1 MSGYLTYESSGVN
14 IEANDEM
21 VERIKGS
28 VGSTFGPR
36 VMDLHGGFA
45 GLFSLEDSEK
55 FAKNYKNPVLVSCT
69 DGVGTKV
76 LLAKDM
82 GRFDTVGQDLV
93 AMSVNDM
100 IVLGAEP
107 LFFLDYLAADKLKP
121 EKVAVLVEGIASA
134 CREAGCSLI
143 GGETAEMPGIYAKD
157 DFDMAGFAVGVVE
170 KDRIVKGQSAEPGD
184 VIIGLSS
191 SGVHSNGYS
200 LVRNICFNKARLT
213 LDSRIDSLG
222 AKKLGDVLLEP
233 TKLYVKPVLA
243 VLEELAAVS
252 EVKAM
257 AHITGGGLA
266 GNIPRVLP
274 ENSKAVIERNSWDKP
289 DIFPFLQKTGPV
301 EESEMY
307 RVFNMGIG
315 FVMVLSPQKADRA
328 VEILSENGEKAWKIG
343 NIREGS
349 REVVIK

>member
-1 MSGYLTYESSGVN
+1 MSDYLTYQSSGVN

-21 VERIKGS
+21 VEKIKGS

-45 GLFSLEDSEK
+45 GLFSLENSNN
-55 FAKNYKNPVLVSCT
+55 FSKNYKNPVLVSCT

-76 LLAKDM
+76 MLARDM
-82 GRFDTVGQDLV
+82 CKFDTVGQDLV

-100 IVLGAEP
+100 IVLGAAP
-107 LFFLDYLAADKLKP
+107 LFFLDYLAADELNP
-121 EKVAVLVEGIASA
+121 EKVAVLVEGIAAA

-143 GGETAEMPGIYAKD
+143 GGETAEMPGIYSKN

-170 KDRIVKGQSAEPGD
+170 KDEIIKGDSAEPGD

-200 LVRNICFNKARLT
+200 LVRNICFNKAKLS
-213 LDSRIDSLG
+213 LDSPVDSLG
-222 AKKLGDVLLEP
+222 GRKLGEVLLEP
-233 TKLYVKPVLA
+233 TKLYVQPVLA
-243 VLEELAAVS
+243 VLEELKAAS
-252 EVKAM
+252 EIKAM
-257 AHITGGGLA
+257 AHITGGGLV

-274 ENSKAVIERNSWDKP
+274 EGTKAVIKRKSWEKP

-307 RVFNMGIG
+307 RVFNMGVG
-315 FVMVLSPQKADRA
+315 FVMVVSPEKADKA
-328 VEILSENGEKAWKIG
+328 VEILTKNGQQAWQIG
-343 NIREGS
+343 EICKGS
-349 REVVIK
+349 KEVVIQ